1 MDMPC
6 AAYWFCY
13 FCNCCSVDMSF
24 AINSSL
30 YIMTYSLTYCVHAI
44 VHHSLNHVLAIVLAY
59 AHNTLQSQAEIMPE
73 ANADGH
79 VAENV
84 RNADNTRHNLPSQ
97 TDRHLRNPWLQSA
110 WTFQTIP
117 ESIHCASND
126 FTLQRAVVSVQ
137 MAGIIFEAHRQTLF
151 WIHPGTKYVAIEIL
165 AIGLLQRVQKKLPR
179 RPHFPVRLP
188 DGRGQFSMSKLVSN
202 L

>member
-1 MDMPC
+1 
-6 AAYWFCY
+6 
-13 FCNCCSVDMSF
+13 MSF

-117 ESIHCASND
+117 ESIHCSSND

-137 MAGIIFEAHRQTLF
+137 MAGIIFEAHIQPSSEFTQEQNMLQLKSSPLACCRECRRRCQEGHTFLWGSQMAEDSFPWASLWVTSSQTGTS
-151 WIHPGTKYVAIEIL
+151 WQIHGVT
-165 AIGLLQRVQKKLPR
+165 
-179 RPHFPVRLP
+179 
-188 DGRGQFSMSKLVSN
+188 
-202 L
+202 